1 MDTRRFAVVAI
12 LHREEA
18 DRDDRLVQLGLSHDL
33 LLEVV
38 DACVAAEA
46 NCTANDPPMAKGFMV
61 YCAGVRR
68 LRELFCPVG
77 WERDDTG
84 NFSTIVHHEL
94 RLRVAFMNTDSGTC
108 NPDAQPANRSKKG
121 PNSERAATTNQSLL
135 PGIEWPSSRADGSR
149 PAGEDYVTWH
159 MCVHIDGDRVSAE
172 LVLQSDFEAGY
183 FVDCAERIF
192 LIKDADWA
200 GSGPRLD
207 DDLGPEIEV
216 DVRRK

>member
-1 MDTRRFAVVAI
+1 MDTRRFAVAAI
-12 LHREEA
+12 VRVEEWE
-18 DRDDRLVQLGLSHDL
+18 RDDRLGQLGLSQPL

-46 NCTANDPPMAKGFMV
+46 NCTANDPPMAKGLMV

-68 LRELFCPVG
+68 LRELFCPRG

-84 NFSTIVHHEL
+84 NFSTIVNHKL
-94 RLRVAFMNTDSGTC
+94 RLRLAFMNTDGGTC
-108 NPDAQPANRSKKG
+108 DPYAQPANRSRKG
-121 PNSERAATTNQSLL
+121 PNSERAAATNQALL
-135 PGIEWPSSRADGSR
+135 PGIEWPSLRVDGTR
-149 PAGEDYVTWH
+149 PASDDYVTWH
-159 MCVHIDGDRVSAE
+159 MCVHIEGDRVSAE
-172 LVLQSDFEAGY
+172 LALQSVFEGGY
-183 FVDCAERIF
+183 FVDCIERIF

-200 GSGPRLD
+200 GSGPRPD